1 MELHEILKPKTMAE
15 IEEGL
20 RKLTPNEKLRKC
32 EANGYLE
39 DVKEALFEGADINYK
54 LENGDTPLDLA
65 TFGNQYNVCE
75 YLLEHGAWVSDTSLG
90 YSIRNGNLFSR
101 MLRDLHPQLCNCKDL
116 SEVIQIAADNGKL
129 DLIKQI
135 EEKIKVAGQL
145 SDTDRNYLQKM
156 MLEADDITYNNVKT
170 RNHV

>member
-1 MELHEILKPKTMAE
+1 MAE

-116 SEVIQIAADNGKL
+116 S
-129 DLIKQI
+129 
-135 EEKIKVAGQL
+135 
-145 SDTDRNYLQKM
+145 DTDRNYLQKM